1 MDLMTIANKVEE
13 ELQKKKMA
21 GSRIG
26 SGFYFPTNTRDV
38 QLDYGEIKDTE
49 IITNTIKDIV
59 NSFEGEFD
67 VNVRYKEEDFTFYIS
82 PKE

>member
-1 MDLMTIANKVEE
+1 MNLLEIGNKVEE

-26 SGFYFPTNTRDV
+26 SGFHFQTNTRDV
-38 QLDYGEIKDTE
+38 QLDYGEIKDKE
-49 IITNTIKDIV
+49 KITNTINEIISKIEGDWKVDIK
-59 NSFEGEFD
+59 
-67 VNVRYKEEDFTFYIS
+67 YKAEDFTFYIS